1 MDLVFTVLVFLV
13 TLGILVAVHEFGHFW
28 VARRCHVK
36 VLRFSIGFG
45 KPLARW
51 RDTKDTEYVIAAI
64 PLGGYVKMLDERE
77 GEVAEHEKSLAFNR
91 KPVLARIAV
100 VAAGPV
106 ANFLLALVAYWCLFL
121 AGESGY
127 APIVG
132 DVEPG
137 SIADV
142 AGLEAGQEIVAVDG
156 RSTPT
161 WQALSFQLLK
171 RIGDTG
177 TVSFAVRYPES
188 DVIYESHGR
197 LQAWLAGVD
206 EPDLYAG
213 LGLRLYR
220 PPIVPLLDQVVAGSP
235 AERAGLKSGDL
246 ILSTDGRAMP
256 LWEDW
261 VAYVRARPEQTL
273 SVEVQREDKTYEL
286 LLTPETISNDSGDE
300 VGRVGVGVVI
310 PAMPKSQLREF
321 RRGPIEAVV
330 ASVQRTVDMIDFT
343 LESIVKMVK
352 GLISPKNLS
361 GPITIAKVATT
372 SAKSGLESYVG
383 FLALLSISLGVLN
396 LMPIPVL
403 DGGHLLYYTIE
414 LIAGRPVPERIQM
427 VGYQIGLFLVA
438 SLMVF
443 AIYNDV
449 SRLS

>member
-1 MDLVFTVLVFLV
+1 MDFVYTVLVFLV

-51 RDTKDTEYVIAAI
+51 RDTQDTEYVIAAI

-106 ANFLLALVAYWCLFL
+106 ANFLLALIAYWFLFL

-132 DVEPG
+132 DVKPG

-156 RSTPT
+156 RNTPT

-177 TVSFAVRYPES
+177 PMSFAVRYPES
-188 DVIYESHGR
+188 DVIYESQGR
-197 LQAWLAGVD
+197 LQSWLAGVD

-220 PPIVPLLDQVVAGSP
+220 PPIIPLLDQVVADSP
-235 AERAGLKSGDL
+235 AEQAGLKSGDL

-261 VAYVRARPEQTL
+261 VAYVRSRPEQTL
-273 SVEVQREDKTYEL
+273 SVEVQRNGKNYEFF
-286 LLTPETISNDSGDE
+286 LTPETISNDSGDD

-310 PAMPKSQLREF
+310 PPMPESQLREF
-321 RRGPIEAVV
+321 RRGPTEAVV
-330 ASVQRTVDMIDFT
+330 ASVQRTGDMIGFT

-414 LIAGRPVPERIQM
+414 LLAGRPVPERIQM